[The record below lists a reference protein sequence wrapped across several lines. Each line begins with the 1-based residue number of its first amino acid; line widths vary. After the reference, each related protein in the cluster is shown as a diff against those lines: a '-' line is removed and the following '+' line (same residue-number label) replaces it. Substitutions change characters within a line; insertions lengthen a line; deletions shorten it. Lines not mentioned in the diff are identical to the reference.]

1 MSRLSSLALL
11 VNPVNYSNNLHIVE
25 MESAKQRIRAAAA
38 RQKAEKQAQ
47 EAGGE
52 ASSTPKVPTG
62 QAKRKPDG
70 SDRRPAK
77 KAAVTPGSL
86 KEKSPSK
93 PSHGVGKGLMTSQ
106 GPVIE
111 GPSRLLTHKDYA
123 VEEARSFVK
132 PADIEP
138 CEQLETEDLGAS
150 ALFDLTRV
158 GLLPL
163 LR

>member
-1 MSRLSSLALL
+1 
-11 VNPVNYSNNLHIVE
+11 

-93 PSHGVGKGLMTSQ
+93 PNHGVGKGLMTSQ
-106 GPVIE
+106 GPVTE
-111 GPSRLLTHKDYA
+111 GPSRLLTHRDYA
-123 VEEARSFVK
+123 VEEAKSFVK
-132 PADIEP
+132 PVDMEP
-138 CEQLETEDLGAS
+138 CEQLETEELGAS

-163 LR
+163 SR

>member
-1 MSRLSSLALL
+1 
-11 VNPVNYSNNLHIVE
+11 

-52 ASSTPKVPTG
+52 ASSTPKVSTG

-77 KAAVTPGSL
+77 KASVTPGTL

-106 GPVIE
+106 GPVTK
-111 GPSRLLTHKDYA
+111 GPIRLLTHRDYA